1 MPAISAHGS
10 TVTFGSFNVGGL
22 TSIGL
27 PDQSKETVEV
37 TAHDSGGWR
46 ERLPG
51 LRDGGTVTLAGRVVP
66 DDAGQQALDDNYNS
80 GEVVGVVIESALD
93 ADSNNVTWSFD
104 AYVSAT
110 GGTLPFDEAAEINW
124 TLQIDGEVARYS
136 TASI

>member
-10 TVTFGSFNVGGL
+10 TLLFDSILVGGL

-27 PDQSKETVEV
+27 PDQTKETVEV

-46 ERLPG
+46 DRLPG
-51 LRDGGTVTLAGRVVP
+51 LRDGGTVTIAARIVP

-80 GEVVGVVIESALD
+80 GDVVGVVIETAPD
-93 ADSNNVTWSFD
+93 EDSNVVSWEFD

-110 GGTLPFDEAAEINW
+110 GGDLPFDDAADINW
-124 TLQIDGEVARYS
+124 TLQIVGAVTRYS